1 MNKIFEPVKLKNLTV
16 KNRLVRSATW
26 EGFRSAD
33 KIEEVLNHTN
43 IKMISLSRP
52 LLCEPDWPNK
62 IFEDAGA
69 LSKSVYHVT
78 PVILHQR
85 INAFSK
91 SVIYYN
97 DQTKYPD

>member
-69 LSKSVYHVT
+69 LSKCVSC
-78 PVILHQR
+78 
-85 INAFSK
+85 NACYSSPAHKCIFK
-91 SVIYYN
+91 ER
-97 DQTKYPD
+97 DLL